1 MKKPSLFLATFLFL
15 AACVSKEGLSAESSK
30 TPTGNPNSSI
40 VVIEYGDLQCPACK
54 GAETTIVKPLLE
66 KYGNVIRYEF
76 RHFPLRQIHA
86 FAQEAAE
93 AAECAADQGKF
104 WEFVRNTYENQ
115 EKLSRKDLLARAET
129 VGVADTGLFARC
141 MKSRIKRDAV
151 QKEYEEGLERG
162 VNSTPTFFVNDT
174 KVERNTIDA
183 ISAAIEE
190 RVGAQKL

>member
-1 MKKPSLFLATFLFL
+1 MKKLHIFLFFLL
-15 AACVSKEGLSAESSK
+15 AACVSTEGLSPESSRQ
-30 TPTGNPNSSI
+30 PAGNPNSSI

-54 GAETTIVKPLLE
+54 GAHTTIVKPLLE

-86 FAQEAAE
+86 FAQEAGE

-104 WEFVRNTYENQ
+104 WEFLDDNYEHQ
-115 EKLSRKDLLARAET
+115 DKLSRKDMVERAES
-129 VGVADTGLFARC
+129 VGVTDLDLLKRC

-151 QKEYEEGLERG
+151 QKEYEEGLARG
-162 VNSTPTFFVNDT
+162 VNATPTFLVGDA
-174 KVERNTIDA
+174 KVERNTLDA

-190 RVGAQKL
+190 RLSAQKL